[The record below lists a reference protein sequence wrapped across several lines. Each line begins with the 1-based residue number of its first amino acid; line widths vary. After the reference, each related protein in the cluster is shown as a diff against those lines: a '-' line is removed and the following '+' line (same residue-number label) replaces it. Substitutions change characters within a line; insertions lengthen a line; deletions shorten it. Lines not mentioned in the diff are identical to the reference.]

1 MGKKDIF
8 FSLILAL
15 FLAGALS
22 LFASSWP
29 DGLEKVAE
37 TKGFLEKGEGRP
49 VFVSPVPDYA
59 WPGMENEGLATAAAG
74 IAGTL
79 IVFGAG
85 YGLAAFIRRR
95 QNE

>member
-1 MGKKDIF
+1 MPKKDIF
-8 FSLILAL
+8 FGLVLAL

-22 LFASSWP
+22 LFASSRP

-37 TKGFLEKGEGRP
+37 TKGFLKKGEGRT
-49 VFVSPVPDYA
+49 VLASPVPDYA

-85 YGLAAFIRRR
+85 YGLAVLIRRR
-95 QNE
+95 QHS